1 MSVSKYYRRLFQALQ
16 ELQLCWEYAN
26 ASLAG
31 QDLDIGNQ
39 VLISRLLAT
48 NLWNNKPAK
57 NATEQNFEEDICE
70 VQELVGG
77 FKGGFSGVKEEHKL
91 IIQEVHAIAQE
102 VHDLYHKGKVPS
114 GAPVV
119 TINKLTTLT
128 NLKMQAGQES
138 MTTLKYWHTQE
149 LKVAA
154 ASDIFFGKYS
164 QWCTCR
170 FGKAKKVSYDVPI

>member
-1 MSVSKYYRRLFQALQ
+1 
-16 ELQLCWEYAN
+16 
-26 ASLAG
+26 
-31 QDLDIGNQ
+31 
-39 VLISRLLAT
+39 LAT

-102 VHDLYHKGKVPS
+102 VHDLYHKGKVSS

-164 QWCTCR
+164 Q
-170 FGKAKKVSYDVPI
+170 